1 MLKLPCP
8 FNWKLLA
15 YKRVPTATT
24 PGQINLSVGGTPAF
38 NLTWIGNA
46 SNTWNLQGDLN
57 WRDPSLASQQ
67 FFNADTVTF
76 DDNSTN
82 LNDITLV
89 GQLTPGSVTV
99 SANRNYKFIGSGGI
113 TGGTG
118 LTKSGAGLLVVQYS
132 VFSSGS

>member
-1 MLKLPCP
+1 MT
-8 FNWKLLA
+8 FTVSVSVHSLL
-15 YKRVPTATT
+15 VT
-24 PGQINLSVGGTPAF
+24 VGGTAAC
-38 NLTWIGNA
+38 NLAWIGNA
-46 SNTWNLQGDLN
+46 IITWNLQGDLN

-82 LNDITLV
+82 PNDITLV

-118 LTKSGAGLLVVQYS
+118 LTKSGTGLLVVAQNNTYTGLTD
-132 VFSSGS
+132 VQAG